1 MGAPS
6 DLVGTLDAVS
16 SPDDRQIPTVIV
28 SRRVAPG
35 REAELERWMQRVHQA
50 AMLQPGYISDD
61 HQPPD
66 ARHPDEWV
74 VTYQFTDPDAL
85 EAWLTS
91 PFRRK
96 LIAEGRDLVV
106 GEARHQVL
114 ALPETHARRPVTAVI
129 SSLVK
134 PGREADYR
142 TVHAEIELA
151 LNSAPGFLR
160 SELFE
165 AVPGVQEHTIVVFA
179 FDSREH
185 LDVWLASNLRRQLVA
200 RLEPLV
206 EGERVLNVVGGYAG
220 WFSAERSV
228 ARWKQALTVL
238 LGIVPI
244 SLLVTL
250 IREQVAPDLPM
261 PVAVVASSA
270 VGVTLL
276 TYVVMPRLTR
286 LLAGWLRR

>member
-1 MGAPS
+1 M
-6 DLVGTLDAVS
+6 
-16 SPDDRQIPTVIV
+16 
-28 SRRVAPG
+28 
-35 REAELERWMQRVHQA
+35 HHA
-50 AMLQPGYISDD
+50 AMLQPGYITDE

-74 VTYQFTDPDAL
+74 VTYQFTDTDAL
-85 EAWLTS
+85 EAWLNS
-91 PFRRK
+91 PIRRR
-96 LIAEGRDLVV
+96 LIAEGRGLVV

-114 ALPETHARRPVTAVI
+114 ALPEPHAGRPVTAVI

-134 PGREADYR
+134 AGRETEYR
-142 TVHAEIELA
+142 AVHAEIGVA
-151 LNSAPGFLR
+151 LHSAPGFLR

-185 LDVWLASNLRRQLVA
+185 LDAWLASNLRRQLVA

-206 EGERVLNVVGGYAG
+206 IGERVLNVVGGYAG
-220 WFSAERSV
+220 WFSAQRPV
-228 ARWKQALTVL
+228 ARWKQTITVL
-238 LGIVPI
+238 LGIFPI

-261 PVAVVASSA
+261 PLAVAVSSA
-270 VGVTLL
+270 IGVTLL